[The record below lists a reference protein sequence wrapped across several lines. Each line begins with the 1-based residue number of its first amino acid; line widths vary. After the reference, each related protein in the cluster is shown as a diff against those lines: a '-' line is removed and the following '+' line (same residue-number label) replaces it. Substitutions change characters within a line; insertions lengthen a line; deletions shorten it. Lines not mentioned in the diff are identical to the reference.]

1 MREETEEDRGE
12 VGNLRCC
19 SGYVVG
25 NLSTTVLTLQRV
37 LHTQLLGCGQKR
49 VRERGKEEE
58 EKKGEEEGEE
68 GENEEKEEGE
78 EGT

>member
-1 MREETEEDRGE
+1 MREGRGEEDREE

-37 LHTQLLGCGQKR
+37 LHTQLLGCGQKG
-49 VRERGKEEE
+49 VKKGKEEE
-58 EKKGEEEGEE
+58 EKEGEE
-68 GENEEKEEGE
+68 V
-78 EGT
+78 